1 MRPLA
6 LAAFVLIAASAA
18 GFASEPG
25 VGVKVEPAANGKT
38 TYRFSLDRA
47 AAEQFRDAVV
57 AADAKKANDVLSG
70 LTKDPTQKAVI
81 GLATSNVEAFKR
93 AMTKDGAIGANGVD
107 ILVTV
112 TDTVGEPEP
121 LIPGRN
127 IEGKRGPIRDF
138 IRKAGRQVGEAV
150 LNPWAWE
157 VKPRD

>member
-6 LAAFVLIAASAA
+6 LAGLVLLTASAASA
-18 GFASEPG
+18 FDPG
-25 VGVKVEPAANGKT
+25 VGVKVEPAATAGKT

-47 AAEQFRDAVV
+47 AAEQFRDAVL
-57 AADAKKANDVLSG
+57 AADAKKANEVLSG
-70 LTKDPTQKAVI
+70 LTKDPTQKAVV

-93 AMTKDGAIGANGVD
+93 AMSKEGAIGANGVD

-112 TDTVGEPEP
+112 TDAAGDPEP